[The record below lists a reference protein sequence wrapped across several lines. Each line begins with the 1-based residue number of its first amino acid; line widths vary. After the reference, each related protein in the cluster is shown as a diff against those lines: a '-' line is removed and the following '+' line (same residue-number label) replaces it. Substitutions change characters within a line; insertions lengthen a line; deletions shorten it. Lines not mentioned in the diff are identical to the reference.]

1 MSIGARARP
10 RILVVII
17 AVAALLVALVMP
29 SVTGS
34 SGALAQVSSV
44 VINPTQG
51 APGVMITAT
60 GSNWVSGHHIQ
71 AIWDGTSGNYVGSPA
86 VVNPDGSFTVTFSVP
101 SDAAVGSHVVIF
113 WDSEGRYFE
122 TASTPFTVGSN
133 PSPSPS
139 GGCAAP
145 SHWLLGL
152 HGFGEGPSPTNITAG
167 ETVESTWQ
175 YFQAKA
181 KQLNVSTPYSF
192 QDISYATTDFGKV
205 ATDFVALINGGG
217 TPAFDTDVQEGVDN
231 LEAAIQHATALCPS
245 TTFTLVGY
253 SEGAWIVTN
262 WVHAHPAEASSHVKA
277 IELYGDPLWYRHD
290 SEKALDYRGLAR
302 IGGKALDD
310 PPYPIQNTP
319 YLVQTLCFPSG
330 DPVCGEGYADA
341 VAQLDGVRQ
350 CAIGDCAHKNY
361 ATSGATKQGG
371 EFLADHAF

>member
-1 MSIGARARP
+1 MSIGARARS

-17 AVAALLVALVMP
+17 AVAALLLALVMP

-34 SGALAQVSSV
+34 SRALAQTSSAA
-44 VINPTQG
+44 INPTQG
-51 APGVMITAT
+51 APGTSVT
-60 GSNWVSGHHIQ
+60 GTGVNWPAGDHIQ
-71 AIWDGTSGNYVGSPA
+71 AVWDGTTGNYVGSPA
-86 VVNPDGSFTVTFSVP
+86 VVNPDFSFTVTFSVP
-101 SDAAVGSHVVIF
+101 SDAAAGSHVVVF

-122 TASTPFTVGSN
+122 TASTPFTVDSN

-152 HGFGEGPSPTNITAG
+152 HGMNEGPSPTNAAG

-175 YFQAKA
+175 YFQARA
-181 KQLNVSTPYSF
+181 KQLNISTPYSF
-192 QDISYATTDFGKV
+192 QDISYATTDI
-205 ATDFVALINGGG
+205 AALLTRGIG
-217 TPAFDTDVQEGVDN
+217 AFDTDVQEGVDN
-231 LEAAIQHATALCPS
+231 LEAAIQSATALCPS

-253 SEGAWIVTN
+253 SEGAWVVTN
-262 WVHAHPAEASSHVKA
+262 WVHAHPAEVSSHVKA

-290 SEKALDYRGLAR
+290 SEKALDYQGLAR
-302 IGGKALDD
+302 IGGKALDG

-319 YLVQTLCFPSG
+319 YLVQTLCFSSG

-341 VAQLDGVRQ
+341 GAQLDGVRQ
-350 CAIGDCAHKNY
+350 CVTGGCAHKNY

-371 EFLADHAF
+371 EFLADHAFTG

>member
-1 MSIGARARP
+1 MSIGARARS

-17 AVAALLVALVMP
+17 AVAALLLALVMP

-167 ETVESTWQ
+167 EIVESTWQ

-192 QDISYATTDFGKV
+192 
-205 ATDFVALINGGG
+205 
-217 TPAFDTDVQEGVDN
+217 
-231 LEAAIQHATALCPS
+231 
-245 TTFTLVGY
+245 
-253 SEGAWIVTN
+253 
-262 WVHAHPAEASSHVKA
+262 
-277 IELYGDPLWYRHD
+277 
-290 SEKALDYRGLAR
+290 
-302 IGGKALDD
+302 
-310 PPYPIQNTP
+310 
-319 YLVQTLCFPSG
+319 
-330 DPVCGEGYADA
+330 
-341 VAQLDGVRQ
+341 
-350 CAIGDCAHKNY
+350 
-361 ATSGATKQGG
+361 
-371 EFLADHAF
+371 